1 MGDTIIFAAHGQGVL
16 LTSPAVDA
24 VRALRADIKG
34 EQLTREEERPRR
46 VELSPGDFA
55 FIPAWTEHQA
65 VNERQDD
72 HIRWVVLRSG
82 GKPVQVD
89 LSTWGGKTLP

>member
-1 MGDTIIFAAHGQGVL
+1 MRDTIIFAAHGQGVL

-34 EQLTREEERPRR
+34 EQLTRDEERPRR
-46 VELSPGDFA
+46 LDLSPGDFA
-55 FIPAWTEHQA
+55 FIPAWTEHQV

-82 GKPVQVD
+82 GKPLQVD